1 MSRTIDSRVV
11 EMQFDN
17 RRFESNVKTSMST
30 LEKLKQSLNLT
41 GASKGLENISAAAK
55 NVNFSGLSGAVE
67 NVRLKFSAFE
77 VMAVTA
83 LTNITNLAINTGIQ
97 LIKSLS
103 IDQVIAGWTKY
114 EQKIDYIQTIMNATG
129 KSVDEVNAYLDE
141 LMWFS
146 DETSYSFTDMTAALA
161 QMTSSG
167 GDIDNLIPLITGI
180 ANATAY
186 AGKGAAE
193 FSRAIYNLN
202 QSYGMGSLQY
212 MDWKSLELAGV
223 ASKQLKQIFI
233 DTGVAMGK
241 IKEGE
246 VTIANFSSTLKDKW
260 ADTSVM
266 EAAFGKFAE
275 LSKEAYKLVKSGEYD
290 TASEAMEALSG
301 KYSDVAEKA
310 FKSAQQAKTFKEAI
324 EATKD
329 AVSTGWMKTMEIIFG
344 DIEEAIE
351 LWTGLTNVLW
361 DVFASGAE
369 ARNEMLQGWKE
380 LGGRTALIESFSNA
394 FEALR
399 KIVTP
404 IKEAFRD
411 IFPAMTSERLYAL
424 TEGLKSF
431 TERLQIGDDTADKI
445 KRTFK
450 GLFAV
455 LDLIKDAFGFIFDVA
470 GHVFGLFRG
479 PAAGGILELTAR
491 FGDFLVK
498 LHDTAEAGNIFG
510 KAFEKVK
517 EIFTTVADKIKDAI
531 DRIGTAFQGFKS
543 IDMSPLFEFSEKAG
557 KRLRPFTRLG
567 EIFGAVFEIIVQ
579 VLEWAVPIVAKLGSI
594 VGKTLGSLADK
605 IGQAVEKLEFNEI
618 LDLINAGL
626 FGVLLYRIKD
636 FIKSLTGVS
645 DSVTGIF
652 KGIKSPLKGINKV
665 LNSVCDSLKVY
676 QTTLKA
682 KTLLSIAT
690 AIGILAAALLVL
702 SLIDSEKLTS
712 SLMGITVLFVELS
725 TAMSVIAKTMGNVKM
740 AKISGQMIAMATA
753 ILILSFAMENLASL
767 DWEGVAKG
775 TVGIAVL
782 TTALVVAA
790 KTLNK
795 SSGKLIKGSTG
806 LITFATAIL
815 IMSKAV
821 ESMSE
826 LSWEELAKGL
836 TGLTVILA
844 ELVAVT
850 RLMGKPKRMISMG
863 VGMIA
868 LGAAMLIFAE
878 AVEKMGQLSWS
889 EIGKGLTTMA
899 GALTAITIAMKFLP
913 KGMINKATGMVIMG
927 AALLI
932 IGEAVE
938 KMGSLSWGEI
948 AKGLATLAGSL
959 AAITL
964 ALNFMP
970 KGMIT
975 KATGLIGVATAL
987 TILVK
992 PLREMSSM
1000 SWEEIGKGLATLAGS
1015 MTILAVALK
1024 VMRKAI
1030 PGAAAMMIVAPALV
1044 IMAGA
1049 LKILGSMSLSEIG
1062 MGLLALA
1069 GTFTVLG
1076 TAALILKPLVP
1087 TIIGLSAAI
1096 ALLGVGVMAVGV
1108 GVLAFAT
1115 GLATLSVSATA
1126 AAGAITIIGSAILSL
1141 IPILFEK
1148 IGEGLIAL
1156 GNVIING
1163 APIIKDAFLVLLASA
1178 LEAITEATPMI
1189 AEAALTLVTSLLD
1202 ALIKYTPGIVE
1213 RIFDFLIG
1221 ILDAIAAKLPQ
1232 LIKAAIDVL
1241 MAFFSGIVD
1250 ALSGIDVEVLLA
1262 GIAGVGLLSAIIFAL
1277 AAVVPFIP
1285 GAMAG
1290 VVGIGVVIAELALIL
1305 AAIGALAQLPG
1316 LKWLIDEGAELMK
1329 GIGNAIGSFVGGIVG
1344 GFMSGVSSNFPKIG
1358 SDLSEFMTNIQPFIE
1373 GARKID
1379 ASTMDGVKALSE
1391 VILILTASNILDS
1404 LTSWFTGGNSLS
1416 KFADELVPF
1425 GRAMKAFSDEVSGI
1439 KAETVSNAAIAGKTL
1454 AEMAATLPNTGGV
1467 VGFFAGENDM
1477 ETFGKQLVPFGR
1489 AMKAFANEVTGLDAS
1504 VVTEA
1509 ATAGKALA
1517 EMADTVPNSGGVVG
1531 FFAGENDIE
1540 AFGKQLI
1547 PFGKAMKEFS
1557 LSVSGL
1563 RADVIQNSVTA
1574 GQALMEL
1581 ADTVPNT
1588 GGVVSWFTGNND
1600 LDIFGEQLVPF
1611 GKAMKDYSMAVTG
1624 LNSNVVVNSANAAK
1638 ALVELSNNLP
1648 NTGGIVSWFTG
1659 DNDIATF
1666 GKQLVS
1672 FGQSFAAYYESI
1684 RSVNT
1689 AKLSGV
1695 VREFKNLVDL
1705 ANGIKNVDTSGM
1717 STFSKDLASLGN
1729 AGIDSFINA
1738 FTNANSRVTAAAST
1752 MLTTFIN
1759 AANSKRT
1766 ELITTFTNLIQTAI
1780 TIIKNK
1786 YYEFKIAGQSTMIRF
1801 IDGVKTKESSVLNA
1815 FIQIVMEALTA
1826 IKNKYHVFFNTGKYL
1841 VQGFAAGITENTYL
1855 AEAKAQAMAA
1865 AAIQA
1870 AEKELGIHSPSKEFM
1885 YLGEH
1890 IGEGMAIGIDNS
1902 ITKATNS
1909 SSKLANEIIENSKK
1923 SIEEFQAWV
1932 DEKKYYNE
1940 ISLKE
1945 ELDAWTLVQQR
1956 YIEGTEERKKA
1967 DKEVYRLQKEL
1978 VKATYQYS
1986 VNWIEREKYYNRLSL
2001 KEELEAWQRIQNRYM
2016 EGSEERKKA
2025 DREVYRLQKELTDKK
2040 IELEKEYADTVKSI
2054 NDDLKRDIQSLNDD
2068 YENALKSRADT
2079 IYRSYRLFDEVSAP
2093 EHVSSDELIKNLNS
2107 QVESLKTWRDTLDNL
2122 VSRGLDPK
2130 LIEELREMGPS
2141 ALGEL
2146 TAISKMTDEQLSK
2159 YSDLWRE
2166 KHRLAKIQAT
2176 AELEEMRIET
2186 DRKIEQLKIEADAKL
2201 AEYIETWKTRM
2212 AELTDVVVLPTDA
2225 NIVMST
2231 NDVMNNSIEAIN
2243 SKQAEYNSAG
2253 KNVVSNLIAGIKSK
2267 DKATSKAFIQSISN
2281 CLTKIKNKYN
2291 DFFNIG
2297 KYLVQGF
2304 AAGITMYTFLAE
2316 ARARA
2321 MASAAAKAAEKV
2333 LGIHSPSKVGFGI
2346 GNYFGLGFVNAL
2358 SAYVSKSYQAG
2369 SEIAKSAKNGL
2380 SEAISKITDV
2390 IEEDIDT
2397 QPTIR
2402 PVLDLSDVERGTGR
2416 LNALFSSTQAM
2427 SIGAD
2432 MSHIGRNV
2440 SGTGEK
2446 IQNGG
2451 NVYSFVQNN
2460 YSPKALS
2467 RLEIYRQTKNQF
2479 SMLKGLV
2486 EA

>member
-17 RRFESNVKTSMST
+17 RQFESNVKTSMST

-41 GASKGLENISAAAK
+41 GASKGLENVSAAAK
-55 NVNFSGLSGAVE
+55 NVNLSGLSGAVE
-67 NVRLKFSAFE
+67 NIRLKFSAFE

-83 LTNITNLAINTGIQ
+83 LTNITNSAINTGKQ

-103 IDQVIAGWTKY
+103 IDQVTAGWTKY
-114 EQKIDYIQTIMNATG
+114 EQKINYVQTIMNATG
-129 KSVDEVNAYLDE
+129 KSVDEVNACLDE

-167 GDIDNLIPLITGI
+167 GDIDNLIPLITGV
-180 ANATAY
+180 ANATAF

-193 FSRAIYNLN
+193 FSRAMYNLN

-212 MDWKSLELAGV
+212 MDWRSLELAGV

-266 EAAFGKFAE
+266 EAAFGKFSE

-329 AVSTGWMKTMEIIFG
+329 AVSSGWMTTMEIIFG
-344 DIEEAIE
+344 NIEEATV
-351 LWTGLTNVLW
+351 LWTDLTNALW
-361 DVFASGAE
+361 DIFASGAK
-369 ARNEMLQGWKE
+369 ARNEMLQEWKE

-399 KIVTP
+399 KIITP

-455 LDLIKDAFGFIFDVA
+455 LDLIKDAFGFVFDVA
-470 GHVFGLFRG
+470 GHVFGLFGG
-479 PAAGGILELTAR
+479 PMAGGILELTAR

-498 LHDTAEAGNIFG
+498 LRDTAKEGDIFG

-531 DRIGTAFQGFKS
+531 DRIGTAFQSFKS
-543 IDMSPLFEFSEKAG
+543 IDMSPLFEFSEKAE
-557 KRLRPFTRLG
+557 KRLRPFTSLG
-567 EIFGAVFEIIVQ
+567 KIFGAVFEAIVK
-579 VLEWAVPIVAKLGSI
+579 VLEWAVPIAAKLGSI
-594 VGKTLGSLADK
+594 IGKALGALADK
-605 IGQAVEKLEFNEI
+605 ISHAVENMEFNEI
-618 LDLINAGL
+618 LDLINTGL
-626 FGVLLYRIKD
+626 FSVILYKIKD

-645 DSVTGIF
+645 DSVTGVF
-652 KGIKSPLKGINKV
+652 RGISSPLKGITKV
-665 LNSVCDSLKVY
+665 LDGVRKSLEVY
-676 QTTLKA
+676 QSNLKA
-682 KTLLSIAT
+682 KTLLRIAT
-690 AIGILAAALLVL
+690 AIGILAAALVVL

-725 TAMSVIAKTMGNVKM
+725 VAMNVIAKTMGNVKK

-753 ILILSFAMENLASL
+753 ILILSFAMKNLASL

-806 LITFATAIL
+806 LIAFATAIL

-844 ELVAVT
+844 EVVAVT
-850 RLMGKPKRMISMG
+850 RLMGNPKRMISTG
-863 VGMIA
+863 IGMIA

-899 GALTAITIAMKFLP
+899 GALTAITLALKFLP
-913 KGMINKATGMVIMG
+913 KGMINKATGMVVMG

-932 IGEAVE
+932 IGEAVR

-1000 SWEEIGKGLATLAGS
+1000 SWEEIAKGLATLAGS
-1015 MTILAVALK
+1015 MTILAVTLN

-1044 IMAGA
+1044 IMAGV
-1049 LKILGSMSLSEIG
+1049 LKMLSHMSLSEIG
-1062 MGLLALA
+1062 TGLLALA
-1069 GTFTVLG
+1069 GVFAVLG

-1096 ALLGVGVMAVGV
+1096 ALLGVGVAAVGV

-1156 GNVIING
+1156 CNVIING
-1163 APIIKDAFLVLLASA
+1163 APIIKDAFLILLASA
-1178 LEAITEATPMI
+1178 LEVITEAAPMI
-1189 AEAALTLVTSLLD
+1189 AEAALTLLTSLLD

-1221 ILDAIAAKLPQ
+1221 ILDAITAKLPQ

-1250 ALSGIDVEVLLA
+1250 ALRGIDVEVLLA
-1262 GIAGVGLLSAIIFAL
+1262 GIAGVGLLSAIIFAI

-1316 LKWLIDEGAELMK
+1316 LKWLIDEGAELMR

-1477 ETFGKQLVPFGR
+1477 ETFGKQLIPFGR

-1540 AFGKQLI
+1540 AFGKQLV

-1563 RADVIQNSVTA
+1563 RMDVIQNSITA
-1574 GQALMEL
+1574 GKALMEL

-1600 LDIFGEQLVPF
+1600 LDTFGEQLVPF
-1611 GKAMKDYSMAVTG
+1611 GKAMKEYSMAVTG
-1624 LNSNVVVNSANAAK
+1624 LNGNVVINSANAAK

-1672 FGQSFAAYYESI
+1672 FGQSFAAYYASVK
-1684 RSVNT
+1684 SVNT
-1689 AKLSGV
+1689 AQLSGV

-1705 ANGIKNVDTSGM
+1705 ANGIKNVDTSEM
-1717 STFSKDLASLGN
+1717 ATFSKNLASLGN

-1738 FTNANSRVTAAAST
+1738 FTNANSRVNTAAST

-1786 YYEFKIAGQSTMIRF
+1786 YYEFKMAGQSTMIRF

-1956 YIEGTEERKKA
+1956 YMEGTEERKKA

-1986 VNWIEREKYYNRLSL
+1986 VDWIEREKYYNRLSL

-2054 NDDLKRDIQSLNDD
+2054 NDDLKRDIQSLNND
-2068 YENALKSRADT
+2068 YENALKSRADA

-2093 EHVSSDELIKNLNS
+2093 EHVSSDELIKNLKT
-2107 QVESLKTWRDTLDNL
+2107 QVDSLKTWRDTLDDL
-2122 VSRGLDPK
+2122 TRRGLDPK

-2231 NDVMNNSIEAIN
+2231 NDAINNSIKAIN

-2267 DKATSKAFIQSISN
+2267 DTATSKAFIQSISN

-2291 DFFNIG
+2291 DFFSIG

-2321 MASAAAKAAEKV
+2321 MASAAAKAAKKV

-2416 LNALFSSTQAM
+2416 LNALFSRTQAM
-2427 SIGAD
+2427 SISAD

>member
-1 MSRTIDSRVV
+1 MSTTIDQRVV
-11 EMQFDN
+11 QMRFDN
-17 RRFESNVKTSMST
+17 KQFEANVKTSMST
-30 LEKLKQSLNLT
+30 LDKLKRSLNLT
-41 GASKGLENISAAAK
+41 GASKGLENVSAAAK
-55 NVNFSGLSGAVE
+55 NVNMSGLSEAVE
-67 NVRLKFSAFE
+67 NVRNKFSALE
-77 VMAVTA
+77 IMAVTA
-83 LTNITNLAINTGIQ
+83 LANITNSAINTGKQ
-97 LIKSLS
+97 LVKSLT
-103 IDQVIAGWTKY
+103 IDQVTAGWAKY
-114 EQKIDYIQTIMNATG
+114 EQKMGSVQTIMNATG
-129 KSVDEVNAYLDE
+129 KSINEVNDYLDK

-146 DETSYSFTDMTAALA
+146 DETSYSFSDMTAALA

-167 GDIDNLIPLITGI
+167 GDIENLIPLITGV

-186 AGKGAAE
+186 AGKGAVE
-193 FSRAIYNLN
+193 FGRAMYNLN
-202 QSYGMGSLQY
+202 QSYSMGSLQY

-223 ASKQLKQIFI
+223 ASKELKQIFI

-241 IKEGE
+241 IAEGE
-246 VTIANFSSTLKDKW
+246 VTIGNFGTTLQKKW

-266 EAAFGKFAE
+266 EAAFGKFSE
-275 LSKEAYKLVKSGEYD
+275 LSEEAYRLVKAGKYD
-290 TASEAMEALSG
+290 TAAEAMEALSG
-301 KYSDVAEKA
+301 QYSDVAEKA
-310 FKSAQQAKTFKEAI
+310 FKAAQQAKTFTEAI
-324 EATKD
+324 DATKD

-344 DIEEAIE
+344 DIEEATV
-351 LWTGLTNVLW
+351 LWTDLTNVLW

-399 KIVTP
+399 KIITP

-431 TERLQIGDDTADKI
+431 TERLQIGDETADKI
-445 KRTFK
+445 KRTFA

-455 LDLIKDAFGFIFDVA
+455 LDMVKDAFLFVFKVA
-470 GHVFGLFRG
+470 GKVFSLFGG
-479 PAAGGILELTAR
+479 PTAGGILELTAR
-491 FGDFLVK
+491 FGDLLVK
-498 LHDTAEAGNIFG
+498 LRDTAKEVDIFG
-510 KAFEKVK
+510 RAFKK
-517 EIFTTVADKIKDAI
+517 IQEIFTIVADKIKDAI
-531 DRIGTAFQGFKS
+531 SRIGSAFQGFKS
-543 IDMSPLFEFSEKAG
+543 IDMGPLDEFSEKAE
-557 KRLRPFTRLG
+557 KRFRPLTRLG
-567 EIFGAVFEIIVQ
+567 QIFGAAFEAIVK
-579 VLEWAVPIVAKLGSI
+579 VLEWAAPIVAKLGSI
-594 VGKTLGSLADK
+594 IGKGLGVLADK
-605 IGQAVEKLEFNEI
+605 IRYAVENMEFNEI

-626 FGVLLYRIKD
+626 FGAILLGIKK
-636 FIKSLTGVS
+636 FINSLTDITSEVGGFLEGITNILDGVRGS
-645 DSVTGIF
+645 LEAYQSNL
-652 KGIKSPLKGINKV
+652 KS
-665 LNSVCDSLKVY
+665 
-676 QTTLKA
+676 
-682 KTLLSIAT
+682 KTLLTIAS
-690 AIGILAAALLVL
+690 AIGILAAALVVI
-702 SLIDSEKLTS
+702 SLIDSEKLLTS
-712 SLMGITVLFVELS
+712 LTAITVLFVELAL
-725 TAMSVIAKTMGNVKM
+725 AMKSIQKTLGGGKM
-740 AKISGQMIAMATA
+740 AKVSTQMIAMATA
-753 ILILSFAMENLASL
+753 ILILSFSMKKLASL

-775 TVGIAVL
+775 IVGIASLAAVL
-782 TTALVVAA
+782 VIAA
-790 KTLNK
+790 KSLNK

-806 LITFATAIL
+806 LIAFAAAIL

-821 ESMSE
+821 KSMSS
-826 LSWEELAKGL
+826 LNWEELAKGL

-844 ELVAVT
+844 EVVAVT
-850 RLMGKPKRMISMG
+850 RRMGDSKRMISTG
-863 VGMIA
+863 IGMIA
-868 LGAAMLIFAE
+868 LGAAMLIFAK
-878 AVEKMGQLSWS
+878 AVGKMGLLSWD
-889 EIGKGLTTMA
+889 
-899 GALTAITIAMKFLP
+899 
-913 KGMINKATGMVIMG
+913 
-927 AALLI
+927 
-932 IGEAVE
+932 
-938 KMGSLSWGEI
+938 EI
-948 AKGLATLAGSL
+948 ARGITTLAGAL

-970 KGMIT
+970 KNMIA
-975 KATGLIGVATAL
+975 KVTGLIGVAAAL
-987 TILVK
+987 NILVK
-992 PLREMSSM
+992 SLRKLGSM
-1000 SWEEIGKGLATLAGS
+1000 SWEEIGKGLITMAGS
-1015 MTILAVALK
+1015 MTILTVALK
-1024 VMRKAI
+1024 AMQKAI
-1030 PGAAAMMIVAPALV
+1030 PGAVAMMIVAPALA
-1044 IMAGA
+1044 IMAKVLGTF
-1049 LKILGSMSLSEIG
+1049 GSMPLSEIG
-1062 MGLLALA
+1062 TGLLALA
-1069 GTFTVLG
+1069 GVFVVLG
-1076 TAALILKPLVP
+1076 AAAIILKPLVP
-1087 TIIGLSAAI
+1087 MIFALGAAI
-1096 ALLGVGVMAVGV
+1096 ALLGVGVAAIGV
-1108 GVLAFAT
+1108 GVLALAT
-1115 GLATLSVSATA
+1115 GLTTLSISA
-1126 AAGAITIIGSAILSL
+1126 AAAAKAIGIIGSAILSL
-1141 IPILFEK
+1141 IPIFFEK
-1148 IGEGLIAL
+1148 IGEGYIAL
-1156 GNVIING
+1156 CKTIIDG
-1163 APIIKDAFLVLLASA
+1163 SSTIKDAFLVLLANA
-1178 LEAITEATPMI
+1178 LEAFTEAIPMI
-1189 AEAALTLVTSLLD
+1189 VEAVFTLLNGILD
-1202 ALIKYTPGIVE
+1202 ALVKYTPGIVE
-1213 RIFDFLIG
+1213 KIFDFLIVL
-1221 ILDAIAAKLPQ
+1221 LDALAKKLPE
-1232 LIKAAIDVL
+1232 LIQVVVDVL
-1241 MAFFSGIVD
+1241 MALFYGVID
-1250 ALSGIDVEVLLA
+1250 ALRGIDVEVLLK
-1262 GIAGVGLLSAIIFAL
+1262 GIVGIGLLSAIMLAL
-1277 AAVVPFIP
+1277 SAVASLTPT
-1285 GAMAG
+1285 AMLG
-1290 VVGIGVVIAELALIL
+1290 VLGMGVVIAELSLVL
-1305 AAIGALAQLPG
+1305 AAIGKLAQIPG
-1316 LKWLIDEGAELMK
+1316 LKWLINEGAELMQ
-1329 GIGNAIGSFVGGIVG
+1329 GVGNAIGSFIGSIVG

-1358 SDLSEFMTNIQPFIE
+1358 SDLSAFMTNIQPFLD
-1373 GARKID
+1373 GASKID
-1379 ASTMDGVKALSE
+1379 ASILDGVKALSE
-1391 VILILTASNILDS
+1391 VILILTAANILDG

-1416 KFADELVPF
+1416 GFADELVPF
-1425 GRAMKAFSDEVSGI
+1425 GRVMKAFSDEVAGLNS
-1439 KAETVSNAAIAGKTL
+1439 ETVSNAAIAGKTL

-1477 ETFGKQLVPFGR
+1477 DIFGEQLVPFGR
-1489 AMKAFANEVTGLDAS
+1489 AIKTFADEVAGLNGD

-1557 LSVSGL
+1557 LSVLGL
-1563 RADVIQNSVTA
+1563 RADVVQNSITA
-1574 GQALMEL
+1574 GKALMEL

-1600 LDIFGEQLVPF
+1600 LDTFGEQLVSF
-1611 GKAMKDYSMAVTG
+1611 GKAMKEYSMAVTG
-1624 LNSNVVVNSANAAK
+1624 LNGNVVINSANAAK

-1672 FGQSFAAYYESI
+1672 FGKSFAAYYA
-1684 RSVNT
+1684 RVKSVNT
-1689 AKLSGV
+1689 AKLSEV

-1705 ANGIKNVDTSGM
+1705 AKGIKNVDTSGM
-1717 STFSKDLASLGN
+1717 ATFSKDLASLGN

-1786 YYEFKIAGQSTMIRF
+1786 YYEFKMAGQSTMIRF

-1870 AEKELGIHSPSKEFM
+1870 AKKELGIHSPSKEFM

-1956 YIEGTEERKKA
+1956 YMEGTEERKKA

-2093 EHVSSDELIKNLNS
+2093 EHVSSDELIKNLNN

-2130 LIEELREMGPS
+2130 LIKELREMGPS

-2231 NDVMNNSIEAIN
+2231 NDAINNSIKAIN

-2281 CLTKIKNKYN
+2281 CLTEIKNKYN
-2291 DFFNIG
+2291 DFFSIG

-2316 ARARA
+2316 ARARS
-2321 MASAAAKAAEKV
+2321 MAAAAARAAEKE
-2333 LGIHSPSKVGFGI
+2333 LDIHSPSKVGYGI
-2346 GNYFGLGFVNAL
+2346 GSFFGLGFVNAL
-2358 SAYVSKSYQAG
+2358 DDYESKSYDAG
-2369 SEIAKSAKNGL
+2369 SGIADAAKNGL
-2380 SEAISKITDV
+2380 SNAISKITDV
-2390 IEEDIDT
+2390 INGEIDT

-2402 PVLDLSDVERGTGR
+2402 PVLDLSDVESGTSR
-2416 LNALFSSTQAM
+2416 LNALFSRTQAM
-2427 SIGAD
+2427 SISAGMNRVA
-2432 MSHIGRNV
+2432 N
-2440 SGTGEK
+2440 EE
-2446 IQNGG
+2446 IQNGVIASSG
-2451 NVYSFVQNN
+2451 NTIQFTQNN

-2467 RLEIYRQTKNQF
+2467 RIEIYRQTKNQL
-2479 SMLKGLV
+2479 SMMKGLV
-2486 EA
+2486 KA